1 MASKLA
7 VSFGVVIVGMAISI
21 AGFVGKIAMDEA
33 DKRARAG
40 VSDLVNLV
48 ESSSEGNVRV
58 TYGSISNSLFDNTVT
73 VEDVAF
79 KMVDGTTMFT
89 VDSVGFSAEEG
100 FKDSRI
106 PHAASLSLRGVEVI
120 YAQLLRELEQKTG
133 ADFSGSPFNAAFSY
147 DYNSAG
153 DVIHPIVSF
162 SGEGFADLDIV
173 FTLSNVRG
181 AWNILDSKYTS
192 DGIQLEFDRDERRSL
207 GKLIDNIRI
216 NGVSATYT
224 NNGEFESWL
233 EEAADSERV
242 TVEDFKASFP
252 DIVEGQF
259 GEAPYA
265 PDILT
270 FLNNPENIT
279 VTLNP
284 KRPVSQDEFGKRVK
298 MTGRY
303 QMGEVLEGLDV
314 TVKANQVL

>member
-173 FTLSNVRG
+173 NS
-181 AWNILDSKYTS
+181 S
-192 DGIQLEFDRDERRSL
+192 
-207 GKLIDNIRI
+207 
-216 NGVSATYT
+216 T
-224 NNGEFESWL
+224 NL
-233 EEAADSERV
+233 
-242 TVEDFKASFP
+242 KA
-252 DIVEGQF
+252 
-259 GEAPYA
+259 
-265 PDILT
+265 
-270 FLNNPENIT
+270 
-279 VTLNP
+279 
-284 KRPVSQDEFGKRVK
+284 R
-298 MTGRY
+298 
-303 QMGEVLEGLDV
+303 
-314 TVKANQVL
+314 